1 MSTIKSSAEN
11 LTLNA
16 DGANN
21 DIKFQSNGSEVA
33 SIDQAGSLVLSGNL
47 TSVGIDDNADALA
60 ITIDSSENVLVG
72 TTSAFGSSGI
82 TLGSNVVYS
91 AGSSQNVANFQR
103 YGSDGEIIRL
113 GKAGTTVGS
122 IGVLNSNNLTI
133 SGTVADHGGLQFGTH
148 AVLPMEAN
156 ADSNGTVDLGASGS
170 RFKDAYLSGGVVFGP
185 ASASNVSSQTLD
197 SYEEGTWSPAVVGGT
212 QSVSVE
218 KVTYTKIGR
227 LVTLNVY
234 VGATSVSDSTSF
246 VLSGLPFAAPSN
258 GYNATGV
265 CQTATAANTTTIMAR
280 TRSSTSNLDFYYSGS
295 QVGVPQSGFHN
306 HLIFSITYAT
316 S

>member
-21 DIKFQSNGSEVA
+21 DVIIQSNGSTKVTVDGATGNVGVGQTTPA
-33 SIDQAGSLVLSGNL
+33 SNNSSPRVLH
-47 TSVGIDDNADALA
+47 I
-60 ITIDSSENVLVG
+60 
-72 TTSAFGSSGI
+72 GSSGDSKASI
-82 TLGSNVVYS
+82 VLEENGSTGSNTWEILS
-91 AGSSQNVANFQR
+91 DDELQIRRGSSQKMYFKTDGLAVFNNGVA
-103 YGSDGEIIRL
+103 L
-113 GKAGTTVGS
+113 GGTGAANT
-122 IGVLNSNNLTI
+122 LN
-133 SGTVADHGGLQFGTH
+133 D
-148 AVLPMEAN
+148 
-156 ADSNGTVDLGASGS
+156 
-170 RFKDAYLSGGVVFGP
+170 
-185 ASASNVSSQTLD
+185 
-197 SYEEGTWSPAVVGGT
+197 YEEGTWSPAVVGGT